1 LADEKPKQKHEKQQD
16 RKSRQSMIAPRHIL
30 GTFDEALASL
40 RNNVL
45 MMSSLTERSLERA
58 MKGLFDRDDDLCA
71 NAIADD
77 EEIDQLEMQ
86 IDKDGVAILLRFQ
99 PVASD
104 LRRVVAAM
112 KLSSNLE
119 RMADQATTIARRARK
134 INRHPPLAEVELIRP
149 LYEQAMSM
157 FKDSVDAFV
166 REDVDL
172 GRAVVPRDEKLDELN
187 RSASRKLI
195 ERMAQDPEQLRGYLN
210 LIFVGRC
217 LERVGDHATNIAEE
231 AVYAAAAEDIRH
243 QTVTATT

>member
-1 LADEKPKQKHEKQQD
+1 MTLPK
-16 RKSRQSMIAPRHIL
+16 HIL

-45 MMSSLTERSLERA
+45 MMSGLTERSLEQA
-58 MKGLFDRDDDLCA
+58 MKGLFERNDNVCA

-77 EEIDQLEMQ
+77 EEIDQLEKQ
-86 IDKDGVAILLRFQ
+86 IDKDGVDILLRFQ

-104 LRRVVAAM
+104 LRRVVSAM

-134 INRHPPLAEVELIRP
+134 LNQHPPLAEVELIRP
-149 LYEQAMSM
+149 MYQQAMWM
-157 FKDSVDAFV
+157 FKDSIDAFV
-166 REDVDL
+166 REDVEL
-172 GRAVVPRDEKLDELN
+172 GRAIVPRDEKLDDLN

-195 ERMAQDPEQLRGYLN
+195 DRMAQDPQQLRGYLN

-217 LERVGDHATNIAEE
+217 LERVGDHATNIAED

-243 QTVTATT
+243 QTIAASG

>member
-1 LADEKPKQKHEKQQD
+1 
-16 RKSRQSMIAPRHIL
+16 MIAQRHIL
-30 GTFDEALASL
+30 GTFDEALAAL

-45 MMSSLTERSLERA
+45 MMSSLTERSLDRA
-58 MKGLFDRDDDLCA
+58 MKGLVNRDDNICA

-77 EEIDQLEMQ
+77 EEIDQLEKQ
-86 IDKDGVAILLRFQ
+86 IDKDGVDILLRFQ

-104 LRRVVAAM
+104 LRRVVSAM

-134 INRHPPLAEVELIRP
+134 LNQHPPLPEVELIKP
-149 LYEQAMSM
+149 MYDHAMLM

-172 GRAVVPRDEKLDELN
+172 GRAIVPRDEKLDDLN
-187 RSASRKLI
+187 RMASHKLV
-195 ERMAQDPEQLRGYLN
+195 ERMAKDPEQLRGYLN
-210 LIFVGRC
+210 LIFIGRC
-217 LERVGDHATNIAEE
+217 LERVGDHATNIAED

-243 QTVTATT
+243 QTVAASV